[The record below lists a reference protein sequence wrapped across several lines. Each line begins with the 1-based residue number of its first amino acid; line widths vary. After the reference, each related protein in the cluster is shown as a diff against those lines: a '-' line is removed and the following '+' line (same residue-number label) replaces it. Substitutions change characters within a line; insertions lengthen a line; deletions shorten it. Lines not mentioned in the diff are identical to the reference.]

1 MILLSHPTF
10 HENNL
15 ELIVKLLLENGYP
28 LDFIFM
34 HIGTRANKLIN
45 IKLSSNPLKDAST
58 QDKEEVT
65 KKFFVIPYIKNI
77 SERVTSLIDK
87 NELTVSFRC
96 LEKINNIIKVHK
108 DKTDHMCN
116 NSVVYKISCNDCD
129 ATYVGQTK
137 RQLGTRVREHMNNI
151 RLDPSKHSVVTE
163 HRIKHDHTFDWKKIK
178 ILDSEPN
185 YKKRL
190 VSEMI
195 HIKQQNNG
203 INSQKDTEFLH
214 DIYFYLLD
222 SVKNK

>member
-1 MILLSHPTF
+1 M
-10 HENNL
+10 
-15 ELIVKLLLENGYP
+15 
-28 LDFIFM
+28 
-34 HIGTRANKLIN
+34 
-45 IKLSSNPLKDAST
+45 
-58 QDKEEVT
+58 
-65 KKFFVIPYIKNI
+65 
-77 SERVTSLIDK
+77 
-87 NELTVSFRC
+87 
-96 LEKINNIIKVHK
+96 NNIIKVHK

-116 NSVVYKISCNDCD
+116 NNVVYKISCNDCD

-151 RLDPSKHSVVTE
+151 RLDPSRHSVVTE
-163 HRIKHDHTFDWKKIK
+163 HRIEHDHTFDWKKIK

-214 DIYFYLLD
+214 DTYFHLLD